1 MTARPVP
8 QEQIIEAYVLDIVR
22 RLPGR
27 MRHDVGFELRALLT
41 EGLRE
46 RAADAGRLPDE
57 AMTLEIVREFG
68 MPEAVAE
75 RYHPSGP
82 PIIPAQHTRWF
93 VWATIIGLALQWGA
107 SLPLVLSGQLMHD
120 NPEAV
125 RFTVWWLSYG
135 LGAFWWPGFLVSMM
149 MIAAWV
155 QRIWPVKATDWKPA
169 SSMDPDRINRT
180 AHLIGLGLAL
190 CGIAAW
196 VLIAWAVTTFDTP
209 ATRALAFAPDF
220 LATRAPLVLLFWASG
235 IALMVV
241 LILEGRWRR
250 LTRRID
256 AGSKLA
262 ACALMLWLVLGGRIF
277 FSDAADGMTKN
288 LLFALVLLIAGQLA
302 FRVWRTR
309 TRIRPPDVVRAAP
322 VLPVESGRP

>member
-1 MTARPVP
+1 MTARHQP
-8 QEQIIEAYVLDIVR
+8 QDQIIEAYVLDVIR

-41 EGLRE
+41 EGLRD

-57 AMTLEIVREFG
+57 AMALEIVREFG
-68 MPEAVAE
+68 LPDAVAE
-75 RYHPSGP
+75 RYHPPGA

-93 VWATIIGLALQWGA
+93 ALATIIGLLLQWGT

-125 RFTVWWLSYG
+125 RFTAWWLSYG

-149 MIAAWV
+149 LVAAWV
-155 QRIWPVKATDWKPA
+155 RRIWPAKAAEWKPA
-169 SSMDPDRINRT
+169 SGADPDRINRP
-180 AHLIGLGLAL
+180 AYLVGLGLAL
-190 CGIAAW
+190 SGIAAW

-209 ATRALAFAPDF
+209 VTRALAFAPDF
-220 LATRAPLVLLFWASG
+220 LATRAPVVLLFWAVG
-235 IALMVV
+235 VALMVV

-277 FSDAADGMTKN
+277 FSDAADGTTKN
-288 LLFALVLLIAGQLA
+288 LLFALVALIAGQLA
-302 FRVWRTR
+302 LRAWRSR
-309 TRIRPPDVVRAAP
+309 TRIRMPDAVR
-322 VLPVESGRP
+322 G